1 MKLYKTIAWF
11 VLVMSFINLI
21 TVITGSKMYHNERF
35 IVQVAPKEGSTLSK
49 QPIKQFEGSSLH
61 FKGDL
66 EIKDF
71 SWWKRV
77 LLSQKTKEAICMSS
91 LAILVLLIIKMI
103 EKGNSYHRKIGKYIL
118 YAGGVFAFS
127 TLCDIIQRY
136 FLKAEVLTRT
146 NGDFY
151 LLRNDTAILPDTY
164 IGLILFIFSAVY
176 TEAYKLKTEQDLTI

>member
-1 MKLYKTIAWF
+1 MKLYKTIAWI
-11 VLVMSFINLI
+11 VLTMSLINI
-21 TVITGSKMYHNERF
+21 IMVVAGIERYSDDRF
-35 IVQVAPKEGSTLSK
+35 IIKVAPKDESTLSK
-49 QPIKQFEGSSLH
+49 EPIKQFEGAALY

-71 SWWKRV
+71 PWWKRT
-77 LLSQKTKEAICMSS
+77 LLSQKTKEAVCMSS
-91 LAILVLLIIKMI
+91 LAILVLLIIKTI

-118 YAGGVFAFS
+118 YGGGVFAFS

-146 NGDFY
+146 HGDFY
-151 LLRNDTAILPDTY
+151 LLRNDIAILPDTY

-176 TEAYKLKTEQDLTI
+176 TEAYKMKTEQDLTI